1 MDRRRRRRVYHRERH
16 RVNRSNHTKYFLRK
30 RINMGNMCAG
40 TRECAYKT
48 DTVNLKEAHAPA
60 TFGMLCKRPYEKEV
74 VVKFERIY
82 SAQQRRRRKKK
93 KVSR

>member
-1 MDRRRRRRVYHRERH
+1 MDRKRRGRIRHRERH
-16 RVNRSNHTKYFLRK
+16 RVNRSSRAKYFLPN

-48 DTVNLKEAHAPA
+48 HTVHLKEANAPA

-74 VVKFERIY
+74 VVKFERVY